1 MAARFECDTADV
13 YRLIRLLN
21 RSQAHELKVADWGG
35 GTMVLTVTETNG
47 NDMMVTDLEFREKRD
62 VDMF

>member
-21 RSQAHELKVADWGG
+21 RSRSHDLKVADWGN

-62 VDMF
+62 VDLF